1 MALIKG
7 KQIQS
12 VPAAKVVETVG
23 KKFVTDEQIVLF
35 TGKAEVADVTKAV
48 GDAKTELGQTVTAT
62 KEALELDITTTK
74 EEITKKLTATQE
86 TLGSNINT
94 TKAEL
99 ELNITQSQTQAVIA
113 AGEYTNAEVVKVNEK
128 VKTVDTRLTTAE
140 AGLATG
146 LEARYT
152 RAEVDQKLA
161 QLGTGIKY
169 KGTVASFD
177 EIATRFPTA
186 EEGWL
191 VAVEGSKKFYVYDAD
206 TQAWDEFPIE
216 MAPCTTHTKMIR
228 LIVTDNQTVIN
239 TGIRTDG
246 TGVLQTSPQLAEEV
260 IVGVNGF
267 EQIKTTDF
275 TIDASTKEIVLTW
288 LNSGFALEASDA
300 VTVTYNQIV

>member
-12 VPAAKVVETVG
+12 IPAAKVVETAG
-23 KKFVTDEQIVLF
+23 KKFVTDEQVALF
-35 TGKAEVADVTKAV
+35 AGKAEVADVTKAV

-62 KEALELDITTTK
+62 KEALELTITTTK
-74 EEITKKLTATQE
+74 EEVAK
-86 TLGSNINT
+86 NIDT
-94 TKAEL
+94 TKAVL
-99 ELNITQSQTQAVIA
+99 ELTITQAQSQAVIA
-113 AGEYTNAEVVKVNEK
+113 AGEYTNAELVKVDEK
-128 VKTVDTRLTTAE
+128 VKAVDTRLGTAE
-140 AGLATG
+140 SGLATG
-146 LEARYT
+146 LETRYT
-152 RAEVDQKLA
+152 KAEVDQKLA

-206 TQAWDEFPIE
+206 TLSWDEFPIE

-228 LIVTDNQTVIN
+228 VVVTDNQTVIN
-239 TGIRTDG
+239 TGIKTDG
-246 TGVLQTSPQLAEEV
+246 TGALQTSPQLAEEV
-260 IVGVNGF
+260 ILSVNGF

-275 TIDASTKEIVLTW
+275 TVSAITNEVVITWLDAS
-288 LNSGFALEASDA
+288 FQLEATDV
-300 VTVTYNQIV
+300 VTITYNQIV